1 MAPKNFALGEA
12 LDRIV
17 AKYHLSSEW
26 VSYSKDRLTSEGA
39 RVLIQQWGVF
49 NRHSRRCWAYVVG
62 NCPHVEIRKWIVR
75 ENLYEEEAIE
85 GQSHFELLLRLGK
98 AVGLSA
104 DDIERARPLPSTIMS
119 LNAWEA
125 LTKNRSWYEG
135 LAAKVMLE
143 RTNKPECGNFS
154 ALETQQWMRHLHL
167 SEHEVE
173 FWSLHDSV
181 DQIHSDGTLVLLEK
195 YLPGE
200 RETVAALQVAEE
212 SMIAWKFYLDGICK
226 AGLEKEAVKSK

>member
-1 MAPKNFALGEA
+1 MEQQKLDLSAA

-17 AKYHLSSEW
+17 AKYHSNSKW
-26 VSYSKDRLTSEGA
+26 VSYSRDRLTAEGA
-39 RVLIQQWGVF
+39 RVLIQQWGIF

-62 NCPHVEIRKWIVR
+62 NTPHVEIRKWIVR

-104 DDIERARPLPSTIMS
+104 EDIERARPLPSTIMA
-119 LNAWEA
+119 LHAWET
-125 LTKNRSWYEG
+125 LTKNRSWHEG

-154 ALETQQWMRHLHL
+154 AFETGNWMRHLGL

-173 FWSLHDSV
+173 FWILHDSV
-181 DQIHSDGTLVLLEK
+181 DQIHSEGTLVLLEK

-200 RETVAALQVAEE
+200 REKEAALQAAEE
-212 SMIAWKFYLDGICK
+212 SMIAWKFYLDGIAE
-226 AGLEKEAVKSK
+226 AGLARETIRS